1 MIDCGLRERKKA
13 MSPTVLTKK
22 MQMSFTGKREV
33 RGSIR
38 NFHEEIK
45 GFALGQSEFEVQIVL
60 YF

>member
-1 MIDCGLRERKKA
+1 

-22 MQMSFTGKREV
+22 MQTSFIGKWEV

-45 GFALGQSEFEVQIVL
+45 GFALGILSLKYRQDF
-60 YF
+60 